1 MFVLF
6 LPATQLIDFPTEIL
20 IQIFEHLTVQECLL
34 GVGRTCHRFRSII
47 MSSKE
52 IWRCLITTAEFTTEA
67 FEVLAA
73 HAVFF
78 ESLALIYSQRL
89 LRFNN
94 PDNYIENRLLCSCV
108 NLRYLD
114 LSYNTSIFTI
124 HFVQNMPFLKS
135 LIVAGC
141 TSIDPK
147 LLILNCMYLSKTVAV
162 LDISCCTQLE
172 NEQALDLIAVCKEL
186 PQLKVFRAEWSCRFT
201 AETVNDILRET
212 NIVELDV
219 TPVWSPPSEWIGM
232 VAQHNEVIFGNSI
245 MSHINRA
252 SLPNF
257 LYEDEQEEFD

>member
-47 MSSKE
+47 MSSKK
-52 IWRCLITTAEFTTEA
+52 IWHCLTTTAEFTTEA
-67 FEVLAA
+67 FEVIVA
-73 HAVFF
+73 HAMFF
-78 ESLALIYSQRL
+78 ESLSLIYSQRL
-89 LRFNN
+89 LHLNN

-114 LSYNTSIFTI
+114 LSYNTSISTI

-135 LIVAGC
+135 LIVVGC
-141 TSIDPK
+141 TSIDPQH
-147 LLILNCMYLSKTVAV
+147 LINCIYLCKTLTV

-172 NEQALDLIAVCKEL
+172 NKLALELATVCKEL

-212 NIVELDV
+212 NIVELAV
-219 TPVWSPPSEWIGM
+219 TPVWSPPSEWIDM
-232 VAQHNEVIFGNSI
+232 VAQHNEVLFGNSI
-245 MSHINRA
+245 MSHIKRVV
-252 SLPNF
+252 LLNF